1 MLNKIRPFIKSFYN
15 FEIFLLQLLHDSTVL
30 LAVLKMNSIHM
41 CLYLL
46 ELLWKAK
53 KWKVSEAERAII

>member
-1 MLNKIRPFIKSFYN
+1 MSNKIRPFIKSFYN
-15 FEIFLLQLLHDSTVL
+15 FEIYLVQLLHDSTVL
-30 LAVLKMNSIHM
+30 RAVLKMNSIHM

-53 KWKVSEAERAII
+53 KWKVTEVEHAII